1 MSQVIFVAAGTVAS
15 VALIVLAF
23 SVRRPR
29 IVACNVV
36 IHGCTLIQY
45 FIAGA
50 TAGAAMSLIALSYAV
65 VMTQAER
72 LKALNERWVLY
83 LVLVLYVLTY
93 ALVNRGNLAS
103 PELLVLYGALT
114 SIFAMTLKTQQ
125 VTVKILQMSGNI
137 AYTTFSLIIGAYAQL
152 PGQLVCLTVLCL
164 SLVYVI
170 RMRKQGVQYVPE
182 FTETVRKNFNRGI
195 SGKKTAR

>member
-1 MSQVIFVAAGTVAS
+1 MSQFVFVAAGAVAS
-15 VALIVLAF
+15 VALIILAF

-36 IHGCTLIQY
+36 VHGCTLIQY
-45 FIAGA
+45 FIVGA

-72 LKALNERWVLY
+72 IRVLNEKWVLY
-83 LVLVLYVLTY
+83 FVIALYVLTY
-93 ALVNRGNLAS
+93 ALVNRGNLVS
-103 PELLVLYGALT
+103 PELIVLYGALT

-164 SLVYVI
+164 SLAYIV
-170 RMRKQGVQYVPE
+170 RTRKQGVQYVPE

-195 SGKKTAR
+195 NARKTAR